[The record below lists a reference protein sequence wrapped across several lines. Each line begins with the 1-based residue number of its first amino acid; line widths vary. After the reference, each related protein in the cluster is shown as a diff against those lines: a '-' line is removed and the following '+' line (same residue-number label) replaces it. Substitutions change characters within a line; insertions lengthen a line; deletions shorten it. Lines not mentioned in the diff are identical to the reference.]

1 MQKLTFFFLL
11 TAMASNAFSKE
22 GPSSNEFSNNA
33 ISIGVVVADL
43 QKSIDFYTEVMG
55 MTKTG
60 GFSVDENF
68 TKRSGLNN
76 GIAFDVTVLKL
87 EDLPQAP
94 EWKLMSFNRKP
105 THPWQKFM
113 TDDNGIQYVT
123 LFVASMKPFL
133 ERIKKHQVTILSEPG
148 LKLEDGR
155 SFVLV
160 QDPDGTFIELIG
172 PE

>member
-1 MQKLTFFFLL
+1 MKKLTAFLIL
-11 TAMASNAFSKE
+11 MAIVIVALSQE
-22 GPSSNEFSNNA
+22 TPSQKDFSNNS

-43 QKSIDFYTEVMG
+43 QKSIDFYTNVIG

-60 GFSVDENF
+60 GFSVDDNF
-68 TKRSGLNN
+68 TKRSGLNS
-76 GIAFDVTVLKL
+76 GMAFDVTVLKL
-87 EDLPQAP
+87 EDDPQAP

-105 THPWQKFM
+105 THPWQKYM

-123 LFVASMKPFL
+123 IFVNSMNPIL
-133 ERIKKHQVTILSEPG
+133 ERINKNNVRLLSEPG

-155 SFVLV
+155 SFVLI

>member
-1 MQKLTFFFLL
+1 MKKFILFIFLS
-11 TAMASNAFSKE
+11 AIVFIAFSKKM
-22 GPSSNEFSNNA
+22 PAPKDFSNNA

-43 QKSIDFYTEVMG
+43 EKSIDFYTNVIG

-68 TKRSGLNN
+68 TKRSGLNA

-87 EDLPQAP
+87 EDTPQAP
-94 EWKLMSFNRKP
+94 EWKLMSFYRKP
-105 THPWQKFM
+105 SHPWPKYM

-123 LFVASMKPFL
+123 IFVTSMKPFL
-133 ERIKKHQVTILSEPG
+133 ERIKRYNVKLLSEPG

-155 SFVLV
+155 SFVLI
-160 QDPDGTFIELIG
+160 QNPDGTFIELIG
-172 PE
+172 SE